1 MKPAHRPT
9 NSAGNL
15 MPGGPGYHEGKRQ
28 RAVRRLLIAA
38 DSRPVTTRQ
47 MMEVAHHGR
56 SWPEW
61 RWRDM
66 RKSAIRYI
74 APLTSSLMWRAKP
87 GVLHRK
93 PNGCRNAPSA

>member
-1 MKPAHRPT
+1 
-9 NSAGNL
+9 

-66 RKSAIRYI
+66 RKSAIRYAEPI
-74 APLTSSLMWRAKP
+74 LSPRSRPL
-87 GVLHRK
+87 
-93 PNGCRNAPSA
+93 